1 MTKTIFHSLLP
12 VKKLPT
18 HIVPLVPVRGVVVFP
33 TNELVLTFGRRQ
45 SQQAVTSAL
54 TTPQKL
60 IVIFTQKDADLEN
73 PALTDLYPVG
83 TLCSVERT
91 LKSDNELNALVRG
104 IARVKFVRV
113 IQESPLQLVEVEEL
127 PEQIELDAETEALAH
142 HLTQELRTA
151 VNLGKSIEF
160 INFMRLM
167 AGVSASE
174 LADQISVTLNVQV
187 DERQKLLAELNLKK
201 RLFAV
206 NDYLAKE
213 LKVLEIEKNIA
224 SKTQEKF
231 SKHMKETVLRERLA
245 TIKAELGENDPE
257 EQELDDL
264 SLAISQLKLPKKDQ
278 AKLQKEFT
286 RLERMSAHNPES
298 SYLRTWIETVL
309 EMPWNKFSPDR
320 VSLQT
325 AEKVLNEDHY
335 GLTDVKERI
344 LEYLSVMK
352 LKKAAAKNK
361 EGVALPTI
369 LCFVG
374 PPGVG
379 KTSLGQSI
387 ARSLKRKFV
396 KVSLG
401 GIRDEAEIRG
411 HRKTYIGA
419 MPGRIVEGMQRA
431 GSMNPVFMLDEID
444 KVGADFRGD
453 PSAALL
459 EALDP
464 EQNKAFSDHYLE
476 IPLDLSQVM
485 FICTANVLDTIPP
498 ALRDRLEI
506 IRFNSYTR
514 AEKFHIAKKYLL
526 PKVITKN
533 ALTASVLKLSDTI
546 LKTIIAGYTREAGV
560 RSLERELAKI
570 ARKVA
575 RQLASGKK
583 LHSLSLPTL
592 SRYLGPLKF
601 TSTIAEKKNPV
612 GMATGLA
619 WTSIGGEILFI
630 EVGVMPGSG
639 KITLTGQL
647 GDVMKE
653 SAQAAYSYIRSHFKE
668 LGLKNDFYKSI
679 DVHVH
684 VPEGSVPKDGP
695 SAGVTLVTALISA
708 LTKKAVRKNLG
719 MTGEI
724 TLRGRVL
731 EIGGLKEKVIAAHT
745 AGLRSII
752 YPASNTKDLEKIPA
766 EIKTDL
772 TFHPVENISEVLS
785 LALV

>member
-1 MTKTIFHSLLP
+1 
-12 VKKLPT
+12 
-18 HIVPLVPVRGVVVFP
+18 
-33 TNELVLTFGRRQ
+33 
-45 SQQAVTSAL
+45 
-54 TTPQKL
+54 
-60 IVIFTQKDADLEN
+60 
-73 PALTDLYPVG
+73 
-83 TLCSVERT
+83 
-91 LKSDNELNALVRG
+91 
-104 IARVKFVRV
+104 
-113 IQESPLQLVEVEEL
+113 
-127 PEQIELDAETEALAH
+127 
-142 HLTQELRTA
+142 
-151 VNLGKSIEF
+151 
-160 INFMRLM
+160 
-167 AGVSASE
+167 
-174 LADQISVTLNVQV
+174 
-187 DERQKLLAELNLKK
+187 
-201 RLFAV
+201 
-206 NDYLAKE
+206 
-213 LKVLEIEKNIA
+213 
-224 SKTQEKF
+224 
-231 SKHMKETVLRERLA
+231 
-245 TIKAELGENDPE
+245 
-257 EQELDDL
+257 
-264 SLAISQLKLPKKDQ
+264 
-278 AKLQKEFT
+278 
-286 RLERMSAHNPES
+286 
-298 SYLRTWIETVL
+298 
-309 EMPWNKFSPDR
+309 
-320 VSLQT
+320 
-325 AEKVLNEDHY
+325 
-335 GLTDVKERI
+335 
-344 LEYLSVMK
+344 
-352 LKKAAAKNK
+352 
-361 EGVALPTI
+361 
-369 LCFVG
+369 
-374 PPGVG
+374 
-379 KTSLGQSI
+379 
-387 ARSLKRKFV
+387 
-396 KVSLG
+396 
-401 GIRDEAEIRG
+401 
-411 HRKTYIGA
+411 
-419 MPGRIVEGMQRA
+419 
-431 GSMNPVFMLDEID
+431 
-444 KVGADFRGD
+444 
-453 PSAALL
+453 
-459 EALDP
+459 
-464 EQNKAFSDHYLE
+464 
-476 IPLDLSQVM
+476 M
-485 FICTANVLDTIPP
+485 FIATANVLDTIPS

-506 IRFNSYTR
+506 IRLSGYTR
-514 AEKFHIAKKYLL
+514 VEKFHIAKKYLL